1 MGGNGGGPSQGP
13 GPRGFSGR
21 APLVPSAA
29 MNPSG
34 SGAPGGGSVLMVY
47 ELDPEKVNPDKV
59 FNLFCL
65 YGNVAKIKFLKTKG
79 KKKKYHACDSLRRN
93 DKFNYFFNTIETYSD
108 LS

>member
-79 KKKKYHACDSLRRN
+79 KKRKK
-93 DKFNYFFNTIETYSD
+93 NTMPVIP
-108 LS
+108 